1 MNEFLEKVQRV
12 KPIVRVRGIQY
23 DKEFFLLTEI
33 RAEKQKLIDE
43 LTKYQEKYIQAVNK
57 LNAERESGRREKLDI
72 LEIGIEAIKSKWIDI
87 LKQIRVMEAKEQAQ
101 EQVVKVAKRNL
112 KSVEKLLEIYNEELI
127 EFEKH
132 EDLKVMD
139 DIAVRMFN
147 NN

>member
-1 MNEFLEKVQRV
+1 MNEFLEKVQRI
-12 KPIVRVRGIQY
+12 KPIVRVRSIQY

-33 RAEKQKLIDE
+33 RAEKQKLIEE
-43 LTKYQEKYIQAVNK
+43 LTQYQEKYIQAVTE
-57 LNAERESGRREKLDI
+57 LNTERESGRREKLDI
-72 LEIGIEAIKSKWIDI
+72 LEIGIEAIKSKWIEI
-87 LKQIRVMEAKEQAQ
+87 LKNIRMMEAREEAQ
-101 EQVVKVAKRNL
+101 EKAVEVAKRNL
-112 KSVEKLLEIYNEELI
+112 KSVEKLLEIYNEELL

>member
-33 RAEKQKLIDE
+33 KAEKQKLIDE
-43 LTKYQEKYIQAVNK
+43 LTKYQEKYIQAVTE
-57 LNAERESGRREKLDI
+57 LNSERESGRREKLDI
-72 LEIGIEAIKSKWIDI
+72 LEIGIEAIKSKWIEI
-87 LKQIRVMEAKEQAQ
+87 LKQIRVIEAKEQAQ
-101 EQVVKVAKRNL
+101 EQAVKIAKRNL

>member
-33 RAEKQKLIDE
+33 KAEKQKLIDE
-43 LTKYQEKYIQAVNK
+43 LTKYQEKYIQAVTE
-57 LNAERESGRREKLDI
+57 LNSERESGRREKLDI
-72 LEIGIEAIKSKWIDI
+72 LEIGIEAIKSKWIGI
-87 LKQIRVMEAKEQAQ
+87 LKQIRVIEAKEQAQ
-101 EQVVKVAKRNL
+101 EQAVKIAKRNL